1 MSYDFRLFTWG
12 RFSVCLR
19 KENKLNYT
27 TNRRCDK
34 ISETQYKFIFI
45 FFILLAIFKNLSH
58 FKVKSHQTLRW
69 RRLSTWQT
77 CDKLVTNDKKMWQMV
92 FCLLVWPNIFI
103 NLSQILSHGTKM
115 WQTGDKICHTISWC
129 FILFVYI
136 EKISWN

>member
-58 FKVKSHQTLRW
+58 FNVKSSQTLIW
-69 RRLSTWQT
+69 RCLSTWQT
-77 CDKLVTNDKKMWQMV
+77 CDKLVTNDKKMWQMA
-92 FCLLVWPNIFI
+92 FCLIVWPNNFI
-103 NLSQILSHGTKM
+103 ICHKFCHMGQNCDKLGTKFVIRFL
-115 WQTGDKICHTISWC
+115 DV
-129 FILFVYI
+129 LFFLFT
-136 EKISWN
+136 